1 MLITEKK
8 PRAVATAPLQ
18 SLAQGA
24 MFWRPDQI
32 EASAWLDHLP
42 WIFWLLEASQPQRC
56 VTLGARAGSLH
67 GAFCQGL
74 GRLGLSAESLLV
86 AEGPQAEELQAMAD
100 RRYGGLARHLQ
111 MPLHRAAKQ
120 IEAGSVD
127 ILALDLE
134 PTDPD
139 MDELLERWIP
149 RLSRQGV
156 VLIPGINRHE
166 SGCLAHHYYA
176 ELQNR
181 YRSVTFHHGDGLG
194 VLVVGETPAELV
206 ETLLNR
212 WAAPTAA
219 RTVRE
224 VFARLG
230 RGCVDQALAETQAQR
245 LRETASRLDHVA
257 REREEQSA
265 NLSNLQQTLREREE
279 ALAELEADKLHLAEN
294 VSDAHGQLQVLQL
307 ELTQAQ
313 TDLYD
318 VEQKLTSSEGQRQ
331 SLERTLAQKEHD
343 LQKRFEELAA
353 LTALAEK
360 RDAECQELR
369 TALARAKA
377 ESSNDAAADQAA
389 RVSALE
395 AKLRQKDENIATRFN
410 ELAILTRMLES
421 RDSEIASLNAAL
433 AEATRA
439 ANQNARPAEAAPAV
453 SPRDTAIPSAVKP
466 VAVKPEPEA
475 MASAKPS
482 PQPGVRAASAAS
494 RWAIG
499 HFPFGAER
507 DKRKERRRLRR
518 KRLEAVAEIEVS
530 EWFDAQWYLE
540 RYPDIARDPD
550 YGKNPALHY
559 LKFGGFEGRNPSP
572 YFDSAA
578 YLEVYPDV
586 EMTGINPLLHFI
598 RDGIKENREPMP

>member
-1 MLITEKK
+1 MLITGKR

-32 EASAWLDHLP
+32 EDSAWLDHLP

-56 VTLGARAGSLH
+56 VTLGARFGSPH
-67 GAFCQGL
+67 AAFCQGL

-86 AEGPQAEELQAMAD
+86 AEGPQAEELQAKAD
-100 RRYGGLARHLQ
+100 RRYGGFARHLQ
-111 MPLHRAAKQ
+111 MPPHRAAKQ
-120 IEAGSVD
+120 IEADSVD

-149 RLSRQGV
+149 RLSHQGV
-156 VLIPGINRHE
+156 VLIPGISRHE

-176 ELQNR
+176 GLQNR

-194 VLVVGETPAELV
+194 VLVVGEAPAELV

-230 RGCVDQALAETQAQR
+230 RGCVDQALAEKQAQR

-294 VSDAHGQLQVLQL
+294 VSDTHGQLQALQL

-318 VEQKLTSSEGQRQ
+318 VEQKLTASEGQRQ
-331 SLERTLAQKEHD
+331 TLERTLAQKENQ

-353 LTALAEK
+353 LTAVAEK
-360 RDAECQELR
+360 RDAECQELK
-369 TALARAKA
+369 TALEHAKLKANHKTVDQTARIT
-377 ESSNDAAADQAA
+377 
-389 RVSALE
+389 ALE
-395 AKLRQKDENIATRFN
+395 AELRQKDENIATRFN

-433 AEATRA
+433 AEAKRA
-439 ANQNARPAEAAPAV
+439 ANRNARPAEAAPAV
-453 SPRDTAIPSAVKP
+453 SSREKAIPSVVEP
-466 VAVKPEPEA
+466 VAVKPEPEP

-518 KRLEAVAEIEVS
+518 KRLEAVAEIEAS